1 MTDSHQPLTASRPRR
16 GSLKVLFLTVFIDLI
31 GFGIVLPVLPL
42 YGKDLGALGWQVG
55 LIVASY
61 SAMQFL
67 FAPAWGR
74 LSDRI
79 GRRPVLLI
87 STAGASISYA
97 LFALAAIN
105 MDLRLLVA
113 SRVFAGICGANLSVA
128 SAYIADVSPP
138 EDRSKRMGLIGMAF
152 GLGFILGP
160 ALGAVSADWWGA
172 AGPGWTASAIC
183 AGNLVLAFFIL
194 GESRKPDSEPSP
206 PLPRLERWGRIMR
219 RPQLGLLVGIYFMAN
234 FCFTSFESAFVV
246 LFVGAGNNDNTK
258 PRIQGMFK
266 YLDPV
271 ESPIAIKVEEW
282 KIDDG
287 VEVKKGEV
295 IAEVAVDGVKT
306 RIHAPRSGRLEHGD
320 GKGEVVGQINYTK
333 TIAYY
338 LFAYCGLIGAIV
350 QGGLIGRL
358 VKIFG
363 EKKMIFGGLILVGIS
378 LALLPFCDSTRG
390 MGWLMGGLAL
400 FAFSS
405 GVYRAPTFGLI
416 SLNANEDE
424 QGEVMGITQSLGSLA
439 RIIGPVF
446 ALGLFD
452 IWPALPY
459 LLCAGLAVLAGLIAW
474 IKLDQPKH
482 VVAKTGVGDELLK

>member
-1 MTDSHQPLTASRPRR
+1 MRKP
-16 GSLKVLFLTVFIDLI
+16 SLLVIFLTVFIDLV

-61 SAMQFL
+61 SVMQFL

-87 STAGASISYA
+87 STAGASVSYI
-97 LFALAAIN
+97 LFALAAIR
-105 MDLRLLVA
+105 MDLGLLVA

-138 EDRSKRMGLIGMAF
+138 EKRSKHMGLIGMAF

-160 ALGAVSADWWGA
+160 ALGAVSTDWWGA

-183 AGNLVLAFFIL
+183 AGNLILTFFIL
-194 GESRKPDSEPSP
+194 GESRKPDSEPTPS
-206 PLPRLERWGRIMR
+206 LPRFQQWSCVLK
-219 RPQLGLLVGIYFMAN
+219 RPQLGLLVGIIFMAN

-246 LFVGAGNNDNTK
+246 LFVGAGNNEDGK
-258 PRIQGMFK
+258 PRIEGMFK
-266 YLDPV
+266 YV
-271 ESPIAIKVEEW
+271 EPIKSPKYTNVDW
-282 KIDDG
+282 KADDG
-287 VEVKKGEV
+287 VEVRKGELLALV
-295 IAEVAVDGVKT
+295 IFDGVQSQIT
-306 RIHAPRSGRLEHGD
+306 APRSGRLERGD
-320 GKGEVVGQINYTK
+320 GVGEVVGQINYTK

-358 VKIFG
+358 VKLFG
-363 EKKMIFGGLILVGIS
+363 EKKMIFGGLILVGVS
-378 LALLPFCDSTRG
+378 LALLPFCDDSLG

-400 FAFSS
+400 FAISS

-416 SLNANEDE
+416 SLNAGEDE
-424 QGEVMGITQSLGSLA
+424 QGEVMGITQSVGSLA

-452 IWPALPY
+452 VWPALPY
-459 LLCAGLAVLAGLIAW
+459 LLCACLAVVAGLIAW
-474 IKLDQPKH
+474 VKLVQPEYAEKS
-482 VVAKTGVGDELLK
+482 K

>member
-1 MTDSHQPLTASRPRR
+1 MRKT
-16 GSLKVLFLTVFIDLI
+16 SLLVIFLTVFIDLI

-105 MDLRLLVA
+105 MDLTLLVA

-206 PLPRLERWGRIMR
+206 PLPRLEQWGRVMR

-246 LFVGAGNNDNTK
+246 LFVGAGNNDDGK
-258 PRIQGMFK
+258 PRIEGMFK
-266 YLDPV
+266 YTDPV
-271 ESPIAIKVEEW
+271 KSPVAIKVEW
-282 KIDDG
+282 KIGDG

-295 IAEVAVDGVKT
+295 IAEVVADGAVN
-306 RIHAPRSGRLEHGD
+306 RILAPRSGRLEHGD
-320 GKGEVVGQINYTK
+320 GAGELIGHINYTK

-358 VKIFG
+358 VTIFG
-363 EKKMIFGGLILVGIS
+363 EKKMIYGGLILVGVS
-378 LALLPFCDSTRG
+378 LAILPFCDSSLG

-424 QGEVMGITQSLGSLA
+424 QGEVMGVTQSLGSLA
-439 RIIGPVF
+439 RIAGPVF

-459 LLCAGLAVLAGLIAW
+459 LLCAGLAVLAGIIAW
-474 IKLDQPKH
+474 IKLDEPNHIVTK
-482 VVAKTGVGDELLK
+482 AEAGDEAAK

>member
-1 MTDSHQPLTASRPRR
+1 MRKP
-16 GSLKVLFLTVFIDLI
+16 SLLVIFLTVFIDLI

-97 LFALAAIN
+97 LFALAAIR
-105 MDLRLLVA
+105 MDLSLLVA

-183 AGNLVLAFFIL
+183 AGNFVLAVFIL
-194 GESRKPDSEPSP
+194 GESRKPDSDPSP
-206 PLPRLERWGRIMR
+206 PLPRLKQWSRVLN
-219 RPQLGLLVGIYFMAN
+219 RPQLGLLVGIFFMAN

-246 LFVGAGNNDNTK
+246 LFVGAGNSEDGK
-258 PRIQGMFK
+258 PRIEGMFK
-266 YLDPV
+266 YV
-271 ESPIAIKVEEW
+271 EPIKSPEVTKVDW
-282 KIDDG
+282 KADDG
-287 VEVKKGEV
+287 VEVRKGEI
-295 IAEVAVDGVKT
+295 IALATLNGVQSQ
-306 RIHAPRSGRLEHGD
+306 IFSPRSGRLERGD
-320 GKGEVVGQINYTK
+320 GAGEVIGQINYTK

-358 VKIFG
+358 VKTFG
-363 EKKMIFGGLILVGIS
+363 EKKMIFGGLILVGVS
-378 LALLPFCDSTRG
+378 LALLPFCNASLG

-400 FAFSS
+400 FAISS

-416 SLNANEDE
+416 SLNAGEDE
-424 QGEVMGITQSLGSLA
+424 QGEVMGVTQSVGSLA

-452 IWPALPY
+452 VWPALPY
-459 LLCAGLAVLAGLIAW
+459 LLCAGLALLAGLIAW
-474 IKLDQPKH
+474 VKLVQPEYAETTK
-482 VVAKTGVGDELLK
+482 